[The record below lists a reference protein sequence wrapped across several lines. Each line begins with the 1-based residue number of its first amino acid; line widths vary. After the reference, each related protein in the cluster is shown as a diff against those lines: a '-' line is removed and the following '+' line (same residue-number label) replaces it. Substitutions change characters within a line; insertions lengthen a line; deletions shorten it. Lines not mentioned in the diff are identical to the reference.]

1 MQRMISASV
10 VLLLVTLA
18 VVGSARPLEAQGVT
32 TSALT
37 GRVTDEAGQPI
48 AGVGVTVTNTATGW
62 TGQTVTSDQG
72 RYVVAALRPGGPYRV
87 AVQLI
92 GYRPETVEG
101 LMLVLGETRAVDI
114 DLAAAAVEL
123 EAVEV
128 TGAAIGTDVSGGVS
142 TVVSESQIRN
152 LPTLNREIVDLARF
166 TPQAFVSNEDDDG
179 AAISIAGQNA
189 EFNGFFVDGVVNN
202 DVFGLSA
209 QGTNGGQTGAPPI
222 GFDALEQLQIAISP
236 YDVSQSGFTGGAI
249 STITRSGTN
258 RFEGSAYYQLRT
270 DGLAGKT
277 PGPEDLFD
285 ADNPRERLPDFSAG
299 RYGFR
304 LGGPII
310 EDKMF
315 FFVNGELFRSETPR
329 AYLSSAYDGDS
340 GFDPV
345 TGDRIDPSPT
355 AELISSVVQEELGY
369 DAGDFRDQAS
379 TLDDNK
385 LLAKLD
391 WNLSATH
398 RLSVRHSYSHADN
411 QDAFGSGG
419 GGINFV
425 NNREVFP
432 NTTNSTALELNSR
445 LGNQYSN
452 RLLIGATFV
461 RDDRGFAGEPFPSV
475 EIEDGDGSFFLGSEP
490 FSTGN
495 ILNQDIFTVTNNFN
509 IFRDRHTF
517 TIGANFEYY
526 DIFNLFI
533 RQNFGQYVYASVDDF
548 LQSVCAAGSGTSSY
562 CQTTFGGTTPA
573 FVEPEDFD
581 RGYSLVDDE
590 LGDASSAAAGFQA
603 YQVGLYLQ
611 DEFQA
616 TDRLRLTAGLRVD
629 IPKITTKPGFSDD
642 VDATIAD
649 IVAAGYDLEGAQP
662 GETPKAQPYLAPR
675 VGFNYDLAQDRS
687 VQLRGG
693 VGLFTGRVPFVYPG
707 AMYTNNGVTTG
718 FVTETELPAGSA
730 RCPGVNDCPAPFI
743 PNAENGLEAADFGLP
758 DRPSGELDMFT
769 ESFKYPRVLRTSL
782 GLDAALPGG
791 FFGTIEAQYTKTLDN
806 IIIQNVNYRA
816 QNDNLAGPDNRP
828 VYNYGFNN
836 FFGSFDVNATLIDP
850 RYSNGIYKVGST
862 SDGYAYDIS
871 ASLQKSF
878 LNDDLLLRLAYTF
891 GDAFS
896 LNDATSDQIASTHR
910 FNENVN
916 GLNNLDL
923 ARSDWSIGHR
933 VLGLL
938 SFEKEFLGN
947 LGTTIQAVYVG
958 ESGRPY
964 SFIIGNNFGF
974 TGEGAGTQPL
984 AYIPNSAADLT
995 FCDLHANFRC
1005 AGFGGS
1011 GAVILSQAAQEAAFD
1026 AFMARHPYLV
1036 SRQGDYAERNAQ
1048 RTPFEHVIDLKLAQD
1063 LFANVGGRR
1072 NTVSVTL
1079 DIFNFTNL
1087 LNAEWGQRFNPGF
1100 RTVDLVRFERF
1111 VAEDDLTPIYTFRF
1125 PTFTS
1130 ADEEAG
1136 IQDMDEYWSTRL
1148 LDFGTYG
1155 SRWQMQLGVRYT
1167 F

>member
-1 MQRMISASV
+1 MNLQS
-10 VLLLVTLA
+10 LVRVGAALA
-18 VVGSARPLEAQGVT
+18 IAALVVGGSVRPLDAQGVT
-32 TSALT
+32 TAAVT
-37 GRVTDEAGQPI
+37 GRIMDETGQPL
-48 AGVGVTVTNTATGW
+48 AGVRVTVTNTATGW
-62 TGQTVTSDQG
+62 TGGSTTSEQG
-72 RYVVAALRPGGPYRV
+72 RYQVSALRPGGPYRIE
-87 AVQLI
+87 VQLI
-92 GYRPETVEG
+92 GYRRAAAGGVT
-101 LMLVLGETRAVDI
+101 LTLGETRALDFT
-114 DLAAAAVEL
+114 LEQAAVEL

-128 TGAAIGTDVSGGVS
+128 AGLRAGTDVSGGVS
-142 TVVSESQIRN
+142 TVVSEKQIRN

-222 GFDALEQLQIAISP
+222 SFDALEQMQIAISP
-236 YDVSQSGFTGGAI
+236 YDVTQSGFTGGSI
-249 STITRSGTN
+249 NTITRSGTN
-258 RFEGSAYYQLRT
+258 RFEGSLYYQVRT

-285 ADNPRERLPDFSAG
+285 AANPRERLPDFSAR

-304 LGGPII
+304 LGGPIVQ
-310 EDKMF
+310 DKMF

-329 AYLSSAYDGDS
+329 PFLASPYFGDS
-340 GFDPV
+340 DPTT
-345 TGDRIDPSPT
+345 TGD
-355 AELISSVVQEELGY
+355 LISTVVQEELGY
-369 DAGDFRDQAS
+369 DPGDFRDQAS
-379 TLDDNK
+379 SLDDNK
-385 LLAKLD
+385 ILAKLD
-391 WNLSATH
+391 WNLSEAH
-398 RLSVRHSYSHADN
+398 RLSVRHNYSQSDN
-411 QDAFGSGG
+411 VDAFGSGG
-419 GGINFV
+419 DEINFI

-432 NTTNSTALELNSR
+432 NTTNSTALEVNSR
-445 LGNQYSN
+445 LGDRYSN

-461 RDDRGFAGEPFPSV
+461 RDDRGFAGDPFPSV
-475 EIEDGDGSFFLGSEP
+475 EIEDGSGSFFLGSEP

-495 ILNQDIFTVTNNFN
+495 ILNQDVFTVTNNFN
-509 IFRDRHTF
+509 IYRDRHTF

-533 RQNFGQYVYASVDDF
+533 RQNFGDYDYASVDDF
-548 LQSVCAAGSGTSSY
+548 LQSVCAAGPGTSSY
-562 CQTTFGGTTPA
+562 CQTTFPGGATP
-573 FVEPEDFD
+573 VEPEDFD

-590 LGDASSAAAGFQA
+590 LGDASAAAAGFQA

-616 TDRLRLTAGLRVD
+616 TDRLRLTVGLRVD
-629 IPKITTKPGFSDD
+629 VPKITTKPTFSDD

-649 IVAAGYDLEGAQP
+649 IVAQGHDLEGAQP
-662 GETPKAQPYLAPR
+662 GATPKAQPYIAPR
-675 VGFNYDLAQDRS
+675 VGFNYDLARDRS

-718 FVTETELPAGSA
+718 FVTETELPNGD
-730 RCPGVNDCPAPFI
+730 PVPFI
-743 PNAENGLEAADFGLP
+743 PNPANALTAEDFGL
-758 DRPSGELDMFT
+758 DVIPSGELDMFT
-769 ESFKYPRVLRTSL
+769 ENFKYPRVLRTSL
-782 GLDAALPGG
+782 GVDAALPGG
-791 FFGTIEAQYTKTLDN
+791 FFGTIEGQYTKTVDN

-836 FFGSFDVNATLIDP
+836 FFGSFNVNATRIDP
-850 RYSNGIYKVGST
+850 RYGNGIYVVGST
-862 SDGYAYDIS
+862 SEGYAYDIS
-871 ASLQKSF
+871 ASLQRSF
-878 LNDDLLLRLAYTF
+878 LNDDLLVRVAYTF
-891 GDAFS
+891 GDSYS
-896 LNDATSDQIASTHR
+896 LNDATSDQISSTFR

-938 SFEKEFLGN
+938 SFEKEFLGS
-947 LGTTIQAVYVG
+947 LGTTIQAVYTA

-974 TGEGAGTQPL
+974 TGEGSGTQPL
-984 AYIPNSAADLT
+984 AYVPQSAADLT
-995 FCDLHANFRC
+995 WRDFTS
-1005 AGFGGS
+1005 GGVTYPV
-1011 GAVILSQAAQEAAFD
+1011 ADQMAAFD
-1026 AFMARHPYLV
+1026 AFVAAHPYLV
-1036 SRQGDYAERNAQ
+1036 SRQGDYTERNAL

-1087 LNAEWGQRFNPGF
+1087 LNSEWGQRFNPGF
-1100 RTVDLVRFERF
+1100 RTVDLLRFERF
-1111 VAEDDLTPIYTFRF
+1111 VAADDLTPIYTFRF
-1125 PTFTS
+1125 PSFTS
-1130 ADEEAG
+1130 ADAEAG
-1136 IQDMDEYWSTRL
+1136 IQDMDEFWSTRL

-1155 SRWQMQLGVRYT
+1155 SRWQMQFGVRYT